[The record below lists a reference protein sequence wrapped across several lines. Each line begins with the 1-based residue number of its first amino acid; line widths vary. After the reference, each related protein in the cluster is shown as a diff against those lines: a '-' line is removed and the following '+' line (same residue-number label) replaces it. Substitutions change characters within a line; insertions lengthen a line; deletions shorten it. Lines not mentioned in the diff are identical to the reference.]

1 MLKLFRAFSATPYVY
16 DSNTNDFYRI
26 DENVYQA
33 LTESGETI
41 AGIRD
46 ETIRANFAAAGITDE
61 ELPLQSPED
70 FKKECES
77 MNMGLRKLIIGL
89 THTCNLRCRYCIYSG
104 NYADERTHEAKSM
117 SPETA
122 DRIIDTF
129 FVRRNGDH
137 PKTVVFYGG
146 EPFMNFPIIRRI
158 VDTIDSLGKQ
168 VAFSATTNGVMLKQP
183 PVLEFLVKHNFI
195 INISFD
201 GPVQEQMR
209 VDEKGRGTF
218 QDLMALFE
226 HMNTTYPDFYRDN
239 VGFNVTITA
248 ATNLP
253 ETVEF
258 FNTHPLFKG
267 KTLNI
272 IRHYDPDNT
281 FCRKYDLMEHEKTLK
296 DGFEELRTRFPD
308 VYRENLPF
316 HNGCYTA
323 TMGRLN
329 QRPMGKTPHLP
340 LNSCCYPGLNA
351 IFVDI
356 DGTCSACERTE
367 HAPIGHLD
375 SEPVK
380 NDVADD
386 YVARYHA
393 IASRHCPRCWAARL
407 CAKCFSHVKRGTVN
421 EENFLSNCDDFR
433 DSLRRSLELF
443 VTIKEKDE
451 HAFDD
456 IKVITEIPVP
466 ARK

>member
-1 MLKLFRAFSATPYVY
+1 MSA
-16 DSNTNDFYRI
+16 D
-26 DENVYQA
+26 
-33 LTESGETI
+33 
-41 AGIRD
+41 
-46 ETIRANFAAAGITDE
+46 
-61 ELPLQSPED
+61 
-70 FKKECES
+70 
-77 MNMGLRKLIIGL
+77 
-89 THTCNLRCRYCIYSG
+89 
-104 NYADERTHEAKSM
+104 
-117 SPETA
+117 TA
-122 DRIIDTF
+122 DRIVDTF
-129 FVRRNGDH
+129 FVTREGDY

-146 EPFMNFPIIRRI
+146 EPFMNFPVITRI
-158 VDTIDSLGKQ
+158 VEKIDSLGRQ

-183 PVLEFLVKHNFI
+183 RILEFLVQHNFI

-201 GPVQEQMR
+201 GPIQESMR

-218 QDLMALFE
+218 HDLMALFG
-226 HMNTTYPDFYRDN
+226 HMSTTYPDFYRDN
-239 VGFNVTITA
+239 VGFNVTVTA

-258 FNTHPLFKG
+258 FNTNPLFKG

-272 IRHYDPDNT
+272 IRHYDPDNS
-281 FCRKYDLMEHEKTLK
+281 FCRKYDLTEHEKTLK
-296 DGFEELRTRFPD
+296 EGFETLRTQFPD

-316 HNGCYTA
+316 HGGCYTA
-323 TMGRLN
+323 TMARLN
-329 QRPMGKTPHLP
+329 QRSMGKASHLP
-340 LNSCCYPGLNA
+340 LNSCCYPGMNA

-380 NDVADD
+380 NDVADE

-393 IASRHCPRCWAARL
+393 IASHHCPKCWAARL

-421 EENFLSNCDDFR
+421 EENFLANCNDFR
-433 DSLRRSLELF
+433 ESLRRSLELF

-456 IKVITEIPVP
+456 VKVITEIPVP
-466 ARK
+466 VK